1 MAGGSDGSQDVG
13 IVKPARQAHATGPMA
28 GSFRLHGWLLAV
40 WFAASF
46 GVVFFARD
54 LQMVVGGW
62 PLGYWFA
69 AQGSVFIFIVIV
81 ALFAWLANRLDDDE
95 APVDAGFIAYKHK
108 LHRKFATYVVCL
120 LLFLMAM
127 ALAEKVGLKKTW
139 VGAIFLF
146 ATISLYAVIGIYNR
160 TSEASEYY
168 VAGRSIPAVYNG
180 MATAADWMSAASFI
194 SMAGG
199 LYLQG
204 FSGTESQ
211 PGGLVYVLG
220 WTGGFCLVAL
230 LVAPYLRRMGLY
242 TVPDYFGARFGG
254 RWPRIIAAISAVL
267 CSFTYVVAQIY
278 GVGLITSRLT
288 GVQFEIGILLGLGGV
303 LVCSFLGGMR
313 AVTWTQVTQYVVLIL
328 AFLIPVSWLAY
339 KQLGN
344 PLAPFVYGQ
353 QLQEVTAME
362 HQLMQSPAEMQVIHE
377 YARRASDY
385 ELKLRN
391 VAASLESERT
401 ALREKIRILNEHRVD
416 EFTIVAARRELAA
429 LPKDVVNARERWT
442 RAMQDNLE
450 RARPL
455 GGMAPHAEPFA
466 GDPQGDATEQREFEL
481 SRRNFLAL
489 MFCLMVGTAGLP
501 HLLTRFYT
509 TRTVA
514 EARTSVVWSLFFIAL
529 LYLAAPALAVL
540 VKFEIMSH
548 LVGQNFDALPVWIAQ
563 WAKDDPTLI
572 SVSDVNGD
580 HILQFSELKLGAD
593 IVMLATPE
601 LGGLPYVV
609 SGLVAA
615 GGLAAALSTADGLLL
630 TIGNA
635 LAHDLFFR
643 GEGDKADSVRGVML
657 SKFALL
663 VVALAAAYVA
673 AQHPADILYLVSAS
687 FSLAG
692 AAFVPVM
699 VLGIF
704 WDRTTKNAAVGGMV
718 TGLGLTIYYMA
729 VNAGPVKSALG
740 LEGSGLWF
748 GIQPVSAGVFGV
760 FAGLAV
766 AVLMSLLS
774 QTPPSS
780 RSNDHR
786 IGHDGI

>member
-1 MAGGSDGSQDVG
+1 M
-13 IVKPARQAHATGPMA
+13 TGD
-28 GSFRLHGWLLAV
+28 FRLQGWLLAI

-46 GVVFFARD
+46 GVVFFAND
-54 LQMVVGGW
+54 LQMMVNGW

-69 AQGSVFIFIVIV
+69 AQDSVFVFIAIV
-81 ALFAWLANRLDDDE
+81 AVFAWIANRREGLVSGDDANYD
-95 APVDAGFIAYKHK
+95 AYKRR
-108 LHRKFATYVVCL
+108 LHRKFAVYVVCL
-120 LLFLMAM
+120 LLFLGAL
-127 ALAEKVGLKKTW
+127 ALAESWGLKKTW
-139 VGAIFLF
+139 VGATFLI
-146 ATISLYAVIGIYNR
+146 ATIGLYAAIGIYGR
-160 TSEASEYY
+160 TSDAAEYY
-168 VAGRSIPAVYNG
+168 VAGRNVPAVYNG

-204 FSGTESQ
+204 FSGTPLQ

-220 WTGGFCLVAL
+220 WTGGFCLLAL
-230 LVAPYLRRMGLY
+230 LVAPYLRRLGLY
-242 TVPDYFGARFGG
+242 TVPDYFGLRFGG
-254 RWPRIIAAISAVL
+254 RWPRVIAAISAVL

-278 GVGLITSRLT
+278 GVGLIASRLT

-353 QLQEVTAME
+353 QLPKIAALEQ
-362 HQLMQSPAEMQVIHE
+362 QLLESPAELQVIHE
-377 YARRASDY
+377 YARRAHDY
-385 ELKLRN
+385 ELKLQS
-391 VAASLESERT
+391 VDAALESERQE
-401 ALREKIRILNEHRVD
+401 LKERIRVLKERHAD
-416 EFTIVAARRELAA
+416 EPIVVQVRRKLAA
-429 LPKDVVNARERWT
+429 LPKDSIAARERWNH
-442 RAMQDNLE
+442 AMQENLE
-450 RARPL
+450 RAKPL
-455 GGMAPHAEPFA
+455 GGMPTHVKPFA
-466 GDPQGDATEQREFEL
+466 GDPQGSADEQRSFEL

-489 MFCLMVGTAGLP
+489 MFCLMVGTVGLP

-514 EARTSVVWSLFFIAL
+514 EARTSVAWSLFFIAL
-529 LYLAAPALAVL
+529 LYLSAPALAVL

-548 LVGQNFDALPVWIAQ
+548 LVGQDFDSLPIWIAQ
-563 WAKDDPTLI
+563 WAKVDPTLI
-572 SVSDVNGD
+572 SVSDINGD
-580 HILQFSELKLGAD
+580 HVLQFSELKMGAD

-601 LGGLPYVV
+601 LGGMPYVV

-643 GEGDKADSVRGVML
+643 GESDQAGEVRRVML
-657 SKFALL
+657 SKFVLL
-663 VVALAAAYVA
+663 VVALVAAYAAA
-673 AQHPADILYLVSAS
+673 QRPADILYLVSAS

-692 AAFVPVM
+692 AAFVPAM

-704 WDRTTKNAAVGGMV
+704 WRRTTASAAVGGMV
-718 TGLGLTIYYMA
+718 AGLGLTIYYVAINASA
-729 VNAGPVKSALG
+729 VRTALG
-740 LEGSGLWF
+740 LSGSGLWF
-748 GIQPVSAGVFGV
+748 GILPVSAGVFGILAG
-760 FAGLAV
+760 FAVTLC
-766 AVLMSLLS
+766 LTLLS
-774 QTPPSS
+774 RPTVAPASHGRPV
-780 RSNDHR
+780 
-786 IGHDGI
+786 GINGL